1 MIARNLTG
9 SSYQWHVPAVANNK
23 LQCKIRVV
31 GYNEQRKKIAAETS
45 SGTFTIQ
52 VVRLTSLNGGQQL
65 TSGSSSAIRWKTYST
80 AQDVAGIKLFYTLN
94 GGRKWKKI
102 ERLTDNPGSYAWAV
116 PDTNEARTECKVK
129 VVLKAAGGETVG
141 SDESDG
147 FFSISPAS

>member
-1 MIARNLTG
+1 M
-9 SSYQWHVPAVANNK
+9 
-23 LQCKIRVV
+23 
-31 GYNEQRKKIAAETS
+31 
-45 SGTFTIQ
+45 
-52 VVRLTSLNGGQQL
+52 
-65 TSGSSSAIRWKTYST
+65 TSGSSSPIQWKTYAT
-80 AQDVAGIKLFYTLN
+80 ARDVAGIKLFYTLN

-116 PDTNEARTECKVK
+116 PDTNKARTECKVK